1 MPWPAWHSGQLSS
14 ESTKEPTAARSP
26 DLNLV
31 TAEPILVTRPTNT
44 HRFRTSGSRT
54 TRNILELFADL
65 VLPGL
70 KMNTKCLISRL
81 RREEKGRNNAYFIA
95 HLPMSRT
102 NSFSRFLD
110 FNLFLVFLL
119 LLQCRFFLLFRTLSF

>member
-81 RREEKGRNNAYFIA
+81 RREEKGRNNAYLIA

-102 NSFSRFLD
+102 NSFSRFLNL
-110 FNLFLVFLL
+110 NLFLVFLL

>member
-26 DLNLV
+26 DLN
-31 TAEPILVTRPTNT
+31 LVTRPTNT

-102 NSFSRFLD
+102 NSFSRFLNL
-110 FNLFLVFLL
+110 NLFLVFLL
-119 LLQCRFFLLFRTLSF
+119 LLQCRFFLLFRTFSF

>member
-70 KMNTKCLISRL
+70 ISRL

-102 NSFSRFLD
+102 NSFSRFLNL
-110 FNLFLVFLL
+110 NLFLVFLL
-119 LLQCRFFLLFRTLSF
+119 LLQCRFFLLFRTLS